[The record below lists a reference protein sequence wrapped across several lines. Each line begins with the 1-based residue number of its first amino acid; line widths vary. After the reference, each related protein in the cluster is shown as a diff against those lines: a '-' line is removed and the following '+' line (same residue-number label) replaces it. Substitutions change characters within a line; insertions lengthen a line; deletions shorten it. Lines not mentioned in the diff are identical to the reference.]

1 MKFLIDEDVLFSTSP
16 QELNVIKNNL
26 RKIFL
31 EIHEIKKWK
40 WEFSKETIQVCI
52 RDGKSYQDNSEH
64 SKPTLWIALIW
75 ANRKGSTRSP
85 EEDREIFIS
94 KSTMSKPYSEQ
105 NVYTYHSYSDL
116 LQKYNSG
123 NLNLIIR

>member
-1 MKFLIDEDVLFSTSP
+1 MKFLIDEDVLFAKSP
-16 QELNVIKNNL
+16 QELDIIKNNL

-52 RDGKSYQDNSEH
+52 RDGKSYQDNSEY